1 MSQMSTRLRTFRR
14 AAGFTLLEL
23 MIAVAII
30 GILAA
35 IAVPNYRNYLIKAN
49 RSAAQQFM
57 LSISNVQE
65 QYLLDNRA
73 YADTI
78 GAGGLGMTAPD
89 DLSGKYTIAISG
101 GGTASPTSYEIIATA
116 TGSQAADGNLTLDN
130 TGAKTPV
137 EKW

>member
-1 MSQMSTRLRTFRR
+1 MQKVR
-14 AAGFTLLEL
+14 GFTLVEL

-35 IAVPNYRNYLIKAN
+35 IAVPNYNNYLIKGN
-49 RSAAQQFM
+49 RSAAQQYM

-65 QYLLDNRA
+65 QYLLDNRS
-73 YADTI
+73 YADPDPDTNI
-78 GAGGLGMTAPD
+78 AGVLGAAMAAPD
-89 DLSGKYTIAISG
+89 DLNGKYTFSISG
-101 GGTASPTSYEIIATA
+101 GGTASPTSYQIIATA
-116 TGSQAADGNLTLDN
+116 AGSQVSDGNLTLDN